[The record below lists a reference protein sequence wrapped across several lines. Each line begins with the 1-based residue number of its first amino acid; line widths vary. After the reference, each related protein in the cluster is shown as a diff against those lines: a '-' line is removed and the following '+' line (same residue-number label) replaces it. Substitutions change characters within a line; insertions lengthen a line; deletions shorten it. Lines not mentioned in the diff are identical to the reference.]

1 MYKDD
6 GLGDFRSL
14 SGLEIERLRKGV
26 MKILKEC
33 GLSITTETKQKA
45 VDFLDIQLYLLKTIY
60 GTYRRPNDDP
70 MNKNITTIHPASKSK
85 YQDQSTMYIKHVF
98 QHKLKRFLTSVYQKP

>member
-1 MYKDD
+1 
-6 GLGDFRSL
+6 
-14 SGLEIERLRKGV
+14 

-70 MNKNITTIHPASKSK
+70 MNKNIKLYVQNKCLPSRC
-85 YQDQSTMYIKHVF
+85 YQQRK
-98 QHKLKRFLTSVYQKP
+98 Q